1 MLEQD
6 WMMKQVET
14 LARSIAYLVFQKEDT
29 RYVPTGQAEDA
40 PVEELYRSLLEK
52 VNAGD
57 IGGAE
62 DLLFQESDLND
73 RRYLELAVDFYARLN
88 DLTDAQLRAAGFERE
103 ELQEGL
109 RDLAGQYG
117 VELL

>member
-1 MLEQD
+1 MR
-6 WMMKQVET
+6 QVEA

-29 RYVPTGQAEDA
+29 AYTPTGAAEDA
-40 PVEELYRSLLEK
+40 EIDELYRTLLEK

-62 DLLFQESDLND
+62 DLLFAESDPDD

-88 DLTDAQLRAAGFERE
+88 DLTDAQLEAAGFGRD
-103 ELQEGL
+103 ELEEGL
-109 RDLAGQYG
+109 RDMAGRFG
-117 VELL
+117 VSLL